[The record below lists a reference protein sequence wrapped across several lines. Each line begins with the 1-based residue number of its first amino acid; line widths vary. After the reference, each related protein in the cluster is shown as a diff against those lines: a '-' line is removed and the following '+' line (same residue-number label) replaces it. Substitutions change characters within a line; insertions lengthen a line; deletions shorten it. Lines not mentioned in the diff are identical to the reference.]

1 MNSIFNVQATPEN
14 MPPPGTCNFRSLK
27 GLPAA
32 GGRRIADHVIVRS
45 DQLHRLE
52 ATGWQVLQAMGIRTV
67 CDLRSERERQRH
79 PNRLP
84 SQGVQQLALPM
95 LNDVRAGAGIDML
108 VQRGATLESATAMM
122 LALYRSMPE
131 ALAPHLPALTG
142 LFNTGEVP
150 VLIHCASGKDRTGFA
165 VAVLL
170 HALGVPRD
178 GIMAD
183 YMASAQGALL
193 NDPEKREQLHQTV
206 FRLTGTRCPEAV
218 IDIILGVNERYLEA
232 GLEALNDRYGCV
244 ERYLMHCAAVDEAT
258 LARWRARW
266 LANSPS

>member
-32 GGRRIADHVIVRS
+32 GGRRIAGHVIVRS

-108 VQRGATLESATAMM
+108 VEQGATIDSATAMM

-131 ALAPHLPALTG
+131 ALAPHLPALAD

-165 VAVLL
+165 VAILL
-170 HALGVPRD
+170 HALGVSHDR
-178 GIMAD
+178 IMAD
-183 YMASAQGALL
+183 YLASAHSALL
-193 NDPEKREQLHQTV
+193 NDPEKREQLHRTV
-206 FRLTGTRCPEAV
+206 LRLTGARCPEPV
-218 IDIILGVNERYLEA
+218 IDVILGVDERYLEA
-232 GLEALNDRYGCV
+232 GLEALNERYGSV
-244 ERYLMHCAAVDEAT
+244 ERYLMQCAGLNEAA

-266 LANSPS
+266 LTDAAP